1 MGAMSVGHWLIVMV
15 VIAVVF
21 GPKRLGSV
29 GKGLGE
35 GIKGLKD
42 GLAGR
47 EDEEPGRVAEGRA
60 DRSCGAACASE
71 RDLSADLHDPVGG
84 DIEEARR
91 WLGASSQK
99 RKDGDAPA

>member
-15 VIAVVF
+15 VIAIVF

-47 EDEEPGRVAEGRA
+47 EDEEAGPAAQRQA
-60 DRSCGAACASE
+60 DRS
-71 RDLSADLHDPVGG
+71 
-84 DIEEARR
+84 
-91 WLGASSQK
+91 
-99 RKDGDAPA
+99 

>member
-15 VIAVVF
+15 VIAIVF

-47 EDEEPGRVAEGRA
+47 DDEEPGPAAQRHA
-60 DRSCGAACASE
+60 DRS
-71 RDLSADLHDPVGG
+71 
-84 DIEEARR
+84 
-91 WLGASSQK
+91 
-99 RKDGDAPA
+99 

>member
-1 MGAMSVGHWLIVMV
+1 MSVGHWLIVMV
-15 VIAVVF
+15 VVAILF

-47 EDEEPGRVAEGRA
+47 EEDEEPGRVAQGRA
-60 DRSCGAACASE
+60 DRS
-71 RDLSADLHDPVGG
+71 
-84 DIEEARR
+84 
-91 WLGASSQK
+91 
-99 RKDGDAPA
+99 

>member
-1 MGAMSVGHWLIVMV
+1 MSVGHWLIVMV
-15 VIAVVF
+15 VVAIVF

-47 EDEEPGRVAEGRA
+47 GDEEGFSPSAQPGHAADGRT
-60 DRSCGAACASE
+60 E
-71 RDLSADLHDPVGG
+71 RH
-84 DIEEARR
+84 
-91 WLGASSQK
+91 
-99 RKDGDAPA
+99 